1 MRNPFDTPKKIVDEN
16 HALCNVQGVDGMSPD
31 SETKDLE
38 GKILIKGGFPS
49 CTHEMINWVFSEAK
63 LSPLDPSVASSLL
76 RNIKVWHANNL
87 SKKFALSSY
96 TCHHNAH

>member
-16 HALCNVQGVDGMSPD
+16 HALFNVQGVDGMSPD

-49 CTHEMINWVFSEAK
+49 CTHEMINRVFSEANHH
-63 LSPLDPSVASSLL
+63 LLTPL
-76 RNIKVWHANNL
+76 
-87 SKKFALSSY
+87 
-96 TCHHNAH
+96 